1 MPDQIVENSANQLL
15 NYGVLGVFCLFL
27 IGLLVILWKYLQKR
41 ENGFLKRTDK
51 FIEVT
56 ETYAKNESE
65 QTEVLRDLKQ
75 FMLTII
81 NKQ

>member
-15 NYGVLGVFCLFL
+15 NYGVLGVFCIFL
-27 IGLLVILWKYLQKR
+27 IVLLVILWRYLQKQ
-41 ENGFLKRTDK
+41 ETGFLSRTDK

-56 ETYAKNESE
+56 EKYAKNEAE
-65 QTEVLRDLKQ
+65 QTLVLRDLKE

-81 NKQ
+81 QQK

>member
-1 MPDQIVENSANQLL
+1 MPDQIVEKSADQLL
-15 NYGVLGVFCLFL
+15 NYRVLGIFCIFL
-27 IGLLVILWKYLQKR
+27 IVLLVILWRYLQKQ
-41 ENGFLKRTDK
+41 ETGFLNRTDK

-56 ETYAKNESE
+56 EKYAKNESE

-81 NKQ
+81 KQ

>member
-1 MPDQIVENSANQLL
+1 MPNEIVEKSTDQLL

-27 IGLLVILWKYLQKR
+27 IVLLVILWRYLQKQ
-41 ENGFLKRTDK
+41 EDGFLNRTDK

-56 ETYAKNESE
+56 EKYAKNEAE

-81 NKQ
+81 KQ

>member
-1 MPDQIVENSANQLL
+1 MQDQIVENSANQLL
-15 NYGVLGVFCLFL
+15 NYGVLGVFCIFL
-27 IGLLVILWKYLQKR
+27 IVLLYFLWKYLQKR
-41 ENGFLKRTDK
+41 ENGFLTRTDK

-81 NKQ
+81 NNK